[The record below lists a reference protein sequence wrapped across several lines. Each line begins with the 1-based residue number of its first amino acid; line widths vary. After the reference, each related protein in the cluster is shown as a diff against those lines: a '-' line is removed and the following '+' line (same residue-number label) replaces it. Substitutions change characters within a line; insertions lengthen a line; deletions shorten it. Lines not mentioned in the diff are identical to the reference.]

1 MSVRIKNATIHRID
15 LKTRMPFKYGIATM
29 TEVPMIFV
37 SVAIETNG
45 KQTSGTASDLL
56 PPKWFTKVPNETIE
70 NEIAEMLRVIRNTIQ
85 ISIDAEAEN
94 AFELWRLIYENQTKW
109 ALTKSIPMLLAHFGT
124 SLVERALIEATCK
137 HHKKSL
143 GQALLEGNL
152 GFSPESIHS
161 ELKKNSFK
169 KLLPPKPL
177 SKITVRHTIGLGDT
191 LFERQLIDNEILDD
205 SLPQSLEKCIQY
217 YNLKQFKIKISGDL
231 ESDLKR
237 LIEIAEVITI
247 NSDENFAF
255 SLDGNEQFESIE
267 AFRKYW
273 MNLNKEKILIPFL
286 KHILFIEQPL
296 HRDTALSSSLKKEF
310 DQWPDRPPVIID
322 ESDST
327 IKSLPQALIIG
338 YSGTSH
344 KNCKGIF
351 KGIANSCLLES
362 RRQDGLNTV
371 MSGEDLCNVGPV
383 AVIQDLA
390 VMAILGIQSV
400 ERNGHHY
407 MAGLSQFPK
416 RTQNQI
422 LSAHPEL
429 YTKSKHSWPAL
440 TIINGQIDVSTINK
454 NPMGTGFELDL
465 NEYEEISVRE

>member
-37 SVAIETNG
+37 SLAIETNG
-45 KQTSGTASDLL
+45 KKTSGTASDLL

-94 AFELWRLIYENQTKW
+94 SFELWRLIYENQTKW

-137 HHKKSL
+137 HHQKSL

-152 GFSPESIHS
+152 GFSAENIHS
-161 ELKKNSFK
+161 ELKKKSFN

-177 SKITVRHTIGLGDT
+177 SKITVRHTIGLGDV
-191 LFERQLIDNEILDD
+191 LFEKQLIDNERLDD

-237 LIEIAEVITI
+237 LIEIAEVIKN

-255 SLDGNEQFESIE
+255 SLDGNEQFESID

-296 HRDTALSSSLKKEF
+296 HRDTALSSLLKKEF
-310 DQWPDRPPVIID
+310 DQWPERPPVIID

-327 IKSLPQALIIG
+327 LESLPQALTIG

-371 MSGEDLCNVGPV
+371 MSGEDLCNVGPI

-416 RTQNQI
+416 RTQTQI

-429 YTKSKHSWPAL
+429 YNKSEHNWPTL
-440 TIINGQIDVSTINK
+440 TIINGQIDISTINK

-465 NEYEEISVRE
+465 NEYEEAPIRE